1 MSAENEHL
9 PEAHIEVM
17 PDRGRHIFVN
27 STLHGIPFQ
36 HHGIDMGDGTVIH
49 LAPEK
54 GARISIDDKEQ
65 NFSVRRDTVEDFSLG
80 KELQVIEHE
89 DALPPEICAS
99 AAEEALGQT
108 GYCLLEGNCEHF
120 ATLCATGRWESQQI
134 ELSEAA
140 VAALTSAATKGIWS
154 LGTKLGAKALLRS
167 ASKVHPAAMLADG
180 VELATLM
187 ASCRYGVGAA
197 QSKQLAKV
205 SGRVAA
211 AGIGGLLGGPAGAA
225 LGLATHAS
233 SGVVADRIC
242 TEIKRL
248 IKASAKT
255 EKQQGTSAVE
265 AAEKSK
271 DS

>member
-9 PEAHIEVM
+9 PEAQIEVM

-36 HHGIDMGDGTVIH
+36 HHGIDMGDDTVIH

-54 GARISIDDKEQ
+54 GARMAIDDKEQ
-65 NFSVRRDTVEDFSLG
+65 NFSVRRDTMKDFLQG

-89 DALPPEICAS
+89 EALPPEICAL
-99 AAEEALGQT
+99 AAEEALGQS
-108 GYCLLEGNCEHF
+108 GYCLLDGNCEHF
-120 ATLCATGRWESQQI
+120 AMLCATGRWESQQI
-134 ELSEAA
+134 EFSEAV
-140 VAALTSAATKGIWS
+140 VAALASAATKGIWS

-167 ASKVHPAAMLADG
+167 ATKVHPAAMLADG

-197 QSKQLAKV
+197 QSKQLARV

-211 AGIGGLLGGPAGAA
+211 AGIGGVLGGPAGAA
-225 LGLATHAS
+225 LGLAAHTS

-242 TEIKRL
+242 KEIKRL
-248 IKASAKT
+248 IKASART
-255 EKQQGTSAVE
+255 EKLQNTSFVE
-265 AAEKSK
+265 AL
-271 DS
+271 DGNN